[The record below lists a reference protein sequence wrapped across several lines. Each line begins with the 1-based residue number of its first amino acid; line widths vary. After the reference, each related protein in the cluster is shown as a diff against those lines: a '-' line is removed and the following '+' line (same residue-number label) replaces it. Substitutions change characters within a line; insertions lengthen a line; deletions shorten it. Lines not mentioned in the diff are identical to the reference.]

1 MNSLYKLLFW
11 LIFVITFGY
20 ILFVPEYSV
29 KGLVGDTNPN
39 LVSFTNI
46 HDIEKVG
53 NVEDFN
59 QTIIDSSKQ
68 NISFDISLSIPGDQ
82 YSFYADI
89 KNNNSFP
96 VTVEVL
102 SNELDELSKEY
113 LNYIVLGDNRV
124 LDSNGTMTVQV
135 VVEYKSEIEELPE
148 SDILTNFN
156 TTIVATQA

>member
-1 MNSLYKLLFW
+1 MNSLYKLLFG
-11 LIFVITFGY
+11 LIFIITLGY
-20 ILFVPEYSV
+20 VLFVPEYSV
-29 KGLVGDTNPN
+29 KGLVEETNPN

-53 NVEDFN
+53 NVEENNRVVF
-59 QTIIDSSKQ
+59 DSSKQ
-68 NISFDISLSIPGDQ
+68 NLSFDISLSIPGDQ

-89 KNNNSFP
+89 QNNNSFP

-102 SNELDELSKEY
+102 SNELDELSKKY
-113 LNYIVLGDNRV
+113 LNYTVIGDHKV
-124 LDSNGTMTVQV
+124 LDSNSTMTVQV
-135 VVEYKSEIEELPE
+135 VVEYKREIEVLPE